1 MIQEGFMIGNDFYM
15 LFPILGLIVSVIS
28 FVKVFRATTS
38 RDANW
43 KDSS

>member
-1 MIQEGFMIGNDFYM
+1 MIGNDFFM
-15 LFPILGLIVSVIS
+15 LFPILGLILSVVS

-43 KDSS
+43 PDRS